1 MWSHSPPDPVPLG
14 DEPQRP
20 PRVEA
25 PAEARPSRLLPVVQ
39 CLAEG
44 GLLAVVAAAL
54 QALFGEPPIIGPL
67 EFAILAGIGVA
78 WARRSGRRSA
88 AWEAFGLPS
97 IAVAAG
103 TLCWL
108 LAPEVRVALIE
119 GDLQAAIAAHAGG
132 WIGAVA
138 VYRGHAHH
146 SRDEDEMVQ
155 DGLMRW
161 GLPVLIAAWLI
172 GDLAA
177 RNGGPLLHDAFTAV
191 AFIGSLL
198 FIGSGVLALGLARL
212 AAVRGDGPGSGSW
225 YGFALVVALGMTVV
239 AIPAAFVLG
248 VPLEMLLVAALAP
261 VRVIGA
267 FLALILSPVVLLAA
281 LIADLARG
289 IMPPGFGLG
298 GFRLPQIDPGVT
310 QPSSPLPG
318 ILFYVVVGTI
328 IALELLAVALYLWWR
343 WRERREIEALLSEVH
358 EERTVVFDR
367 APRPARPPRAA
378 AAPRRDRH
386 DPVDAYLLALDALA
400 ADGRWARQP
409 AETPRQHLARLV
421 GDGAGAA
428 EGVEA
433 GDRSAIGD
441 AMARM
446 TTAYQL
452 IRYGGRSLTDA
463 ERRRSAARVSRLEQI
478 IRHAR

>member
-14 DEPQRP
+14 DEPQPP
-20 PRVEA
+20 PR
-25 PAEARPSRLLPVVQ
+25 AEGPTAARSSRLLPVVQ

-67 EFAILAGIGVA
+67 EFAILAGIGMG
-78 WARRSGRRSA
+78 WGRRSSRRSA
-88 AWEAFGLPS
+88 AWEAFGLPA
-97 IAVAAG
+97 IAVVAG
-103 TLCWL
+103 ALCWL
-108 LAPEVRVALIE
+108 LAPEVRVALVE
-119 GDLQAAIAAHAGG
+119 GDLQVALAAHAGG

-146 SRDEDEMVQ
+146 SRDEDEVVQ
-155 DGLMRW
+155 DTLMRW
-161 GLPVLIAAWLI
+161 GLPVLVGAWLI

-212 AAVRGDGPGSGSW
+212 AAVRGDGPGGGSW
-225 YGFALVVALGMTVV
+225 FGFALVVALGMTVI
-239 AIPAAFVLG
+239 AIPAAYVLG
-248 VPLEMLLVAALAP
+248 VPLEMLVVAALAP
-261 VRVIGA
+261 IRVIGA
-267 FLALILSPVVLLAA
+267 FLVLILSPVVLLAA
-281 LIADLARG
+281 LVADLARG
-289 IMPPGFGLG
+289 ILPPGFGQG
-298 GFRLPQIDPGVT
+298 GLDLPQIDPGVT

-343 WRERREIEALLSEVH
+343 WKERREIEALLSEVH

-367 APRPARPPRAA
+367 APRPGRPPRVV

-400 ADGRWARQP
+400 ADGRWARHP
-409 AETPRQHLARLV
+409 AESPRQHLARLAT
-421 GDGAGAA
+421 AGSNAGTRSGERSSMAA
-428 EGVEA
+428 A
-433 GDRSAIGD
+433 LTRLA
-441 AMARM
+441 A
-446 TTAYQL
+446 AYQL
-452 IRYGGRSLTDA
+452 VRYGGRSLTNA
-463 ERRRSAARVSRLEQI
+463 ERGRSAARVNRVEQTLRHSR
-478 IRHAR
+478 